1 VGPMDELRRLEA
13 RQLARAKVRSKR
25 RRTSVIRRRTA
36 RASLGLF
43 AILWAIIFGRLA
55 SGNDPALGNNPAGAP
70 AGRNGSARPG
80 SSGAG
85 AGRSSSSEPQS
96 GPEVEVITPDTE
108 GAAVPAE
115 AEPEPQVTEPEP
127 EYVEPEIE
135 YVEPEPEPVITG
147 SS

>member
-1 VGPMDELRRLEA
+1 MDELRRLEA

-55 SGNDPALGNNPAGAP
+55 TGNDPALGNNPAGTP
-70 AGRNGSARPG
+70 AGRHGSARPG
-80 SSGAG
+80 SPGAG
-85 AGRSSSSEPQS
+85 ASGSTSEPQS

-108 GAAVPAE
+108 GEAVP
-115 AEPEPQVTEPEP
+115 AEPEPQVAEPEV
-127 EYVEPEIE
+127 EYAEPEIE